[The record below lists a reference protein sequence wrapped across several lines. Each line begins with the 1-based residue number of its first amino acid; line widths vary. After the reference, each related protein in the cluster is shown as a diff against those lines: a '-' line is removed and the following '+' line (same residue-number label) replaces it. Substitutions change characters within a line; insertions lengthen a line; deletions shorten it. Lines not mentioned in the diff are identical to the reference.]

1 MAGAV
6 GAITVT
12 TFNIVDLIGVT
23 ATPSNPTTGKGRLY
37 YDPVG
42 KALDCLNPDGTAC
55 TFGSGGGGAPGG
67 SIGDIQFNNGAGA
80 FTNAVGIHSGAT
92 ARLSNLTGAMTLT
105 ASGGMNF
112 TAGTTMNFSSVGTL
126 TMASS
131 GAAALLEGSSASL
144 VGDSAGVTITATSN
158 FIRLNG
164 VGVVNQI
171 NGSAS
176 NPAESFS
183 GTAFTGGSGTTTFP
197 LILVG
202 GGAAVTT
209 WSTAGTY
216 IGFDADSG
224 FTGNFFDAHVN
235 GGASVAKLT
244 STGALTVASCSGCTS
259 ISFPQTVAGT
269 VTSGGI
275 PYFNSTTSMSSS
287 AAGTVN
293 TLMKW
298 GGAGNPPIASS
309 LTDNG
314 TIVATTEPFAAS
326 DGTANCSS
334 PGYQFSAV
342 ANTGVGRSA
351 VGMLFC
357 LSGGLFAAETSQGF
371 SMHGT
376 VGEYGF
382 ASGTPSATNDTG
394 ISRASAGV
402 VEVGNGTVGNASGGV
417 IAATLSGTTSVTAGG
432 FTPVSIGTPVQ
443 VYNTATTSSAAS
455 IGATT
460 MIANPAADRNYR
472 FNVYIGQV
480 AQGTTCTIAGS
491 VAISLIYT
499 DPITGNAYTYVVPL
513 DVSGGTALGAN
524 IPLATGAPAVAN
536 VGSGV
541 IRFRAKASTNI
552 QYSTTYAQGTC
563 SSGSPTY
570 SVYPV
575 LEAL

>member
-12 TFNIVDLIGVT
+12 TFNIIDFIGVAT
-23 ATPSNPTTGKGRLY
+23 APSNPTSGGKGRLY
-37 YDPVG
+37 FSTADSE
-42 KALDCLNPDGTAC
+42 LHCLTSTGASC
-55 TFGSGGGGAPGG
+55 LSSGGGGAPGG

-80 FTNAVGIHSGAT
+80 FTNAAGIHSGAT

-105 ASGGMNF
+105 ASAGMNF

-244 STGALTVASCSGCTS
+244 AAGALTITGPITCGANSGTSCQIVMNGGTS
-259 ISFPQTVAGT
+259 S
-269 VTSGGI
+269 
-275 PYFNSTTSMSSS
+275 
-287 AAGTVN
+287 
-293 TLMKW
+293 
-298 GGAGNPPIASS
+298 ASS
-309 LTDNG
+309 LTVSPTGATITAGGAFAAAASLAAATAYNLNGRLMVSATAPTIATGGCGGSGASITHSNG
-314 TIVATTEPFAAS
+314 TAAFEINVGATPTSAGCTITMPGAPIS
-326 DGTANCSS
+326 WVCNAND
-334 PGYQFSAV
+334 Q
-342 ANTGVGRSA
+342 T
-351 VGMLFC
+351 
-357 LSGGLFAAETSQGF
+357 TQ
-371 SMHGT
+371 
-376 VGEYGF
+376 
-382 ASGTPSATNDTG
+382 SATVFVQKQTG
-394 ISRASAGV
+394 ADS
-402 VEVGNGTVGNASGGV
+402 
-417 IAATLSGTTSVTAGG
+417 TTSVTIQTFA
-432 FTPVSIGTPVQ
+432 
-443 VYNTATTSSAAS
+443 
-455 IGATT
+455 
-460 MIANPAADRNYR
+460 
-472 FNVYIGQV
+472 
-480 AQGTTCTIAGS
+480 
-491 VAISLIYT
+491 
-499 DPITGNAYTYVVPL
+499 
-513 DVSGGTALGAN
+513 
-524 IPLATGAPAVAN
+524 ATGSANAPT
-536 VGSGV
+536 
-541 IRFRAKASTNI
+541 ASDI
-552 QYSTTYAQGTC
+552 YHLAC
-563 SSGSPTY
+563 SPT
-570 SVYPV
+570 
-575 LEAL
+575 